1 MDRAIIANVLFT
13 AGCGSYFPEQHTPLI
28 NRTGDCGIC
37 FSGGGT
43 RSMAAAMG
51 KLRGLYNLGLLSGT
65 RYISSGSGGS
75 WAAAIYGYYK
85 SAAGND
91 TELLGQGPSSSER
104 STWTLKDWTD
114 NLSPLNLAA
123 PATKSFLSDFL
134 KQIKLTVGYVC
145 IDSLT
150 PRRK

>member
-51 KLRGLYNLGLLSGT
+51 KLRGLYNLGLIWHPLYLQWIWWQLG
-65 RYISSGSGGS
+65 RCYLR
-75 WAAAIYGYYK
+75 
-85 SAAGND
+85 
-91 TELLGQGPSSSER
+91 LL
-104 STWTLKDWTD
+104 
-114 NLSPLNLAA
+114 
-123 PATKSFLSDFL
+123 
-134 KQIKLTVGYVC
+134 
-145 IDSLT
+145 
-150 PRRK
+150 